1 MNQPGASDRVRVTG
15 PPRHTATGRPASR
28 LGDVHEQ
35 TALGDVYLRSLLR
48 EQLGLALAVL
58 VVLGATLGTLPLVF
72 HLWPGLADVRVA
84 GLPIAWL
91 GLGAV
96 VYPFLLLLG
105 WRYVRSVERN
115 EQAFADLVDGY
126 PDRAG
131 RESRG
136 P

>member
-1 MNQPGASDRVRVTG
+1 VTERVRVTG
-15 PPRHTATGRPASR
+15 PPRHTTVGRPASR

-58 VVLGATLGTLPLVF
+58 AVLGLVLGSLPLVF
-72 HLWPGLADVRVA
+72 HLWPGLADIDVA
-84 GLPIAWL
+84 GLPVAWI
-91 GLGAV
+91 GLGVV

-115 EQAFADLVDGY
+115 EHDFADLVNGST
-126 PDRAG
+126 
-131 RESRG
+131 ERG
-136 P
+136 SVEGGP

>member
-1 MNQPGASDRVRVTG
+1 MTERVRVTG
-15 PPRHTATGRPASR
+15 PPRHTTSGRPASR

-58 VVLGATLGTLPLVF
+58 TALGLTLGLLPLAF
-72 HLWPGLADVRVA
+72 HLWPGLVDVEVA
-84 GLPIAWL
+84 GAPLAWL
-91 GLGAV
+91 LLGVV

-115 EQAFADLVDGY
+115 EQDFADLVQGGSEEA
-126 PDRAG
+126 P
-131 RESRG
+131 
-136 P
+136 

>member
-1 MNQPGASDRVRVTG
+1 MTERVRVTG
-15 PPRHTATGRPASR
+15 PPRHTTSGRPASR

-58 VVLGATLGTLPLVF
+58 TALGLTLGLLPLAF
-72 HLWPGLADVRVA
+72 HLWPGLVDVEVA
-84 GLPIAWL
+84 GAPLAWL
-91 GLGAV
+91 LLGVV

-115 EQAFADLVDGY
+115 EQDFADLVQGGSEE
-126 PDRAG
+126 A
-131 RESRG
+131 S
-136 P
+136 